1 MDRHVVFEAA
11 VVVTVVDI
19 GETEVAA
26 EVAAQA
32 TTGST
37 VLRRLLITNK
47 L

>member
-1 MDRHVVFEAA
+1 MVSEAA

-32 TTGST
+32 TTGLT
-37 VLRRLLITNK
+37 DLRQLLIMNK